1 MTLKIRNWRRGGGAT
16 IDFTELGLG
25 TAPLGNLYR
34 AIDDDEARAILER
47 AWAGG
52 IRYYDTA
59 PLYGLGHS
67 ERRLGALLRDKPRD
81 EYVLSTKAGRLLQA
95 CAPAERTG
103 FGKWFEVPARREV
116 YDYSYDGIMRSFE
129 FSLERLGADRVDV
142 LLVHDIDVRNQ
153 GSKAASDARIDQFM
167 ASGYHAMVSLRD
179 QGVVRAIGGGVNEY
193 EVCRVLAERG
203 DFDLFLLAGRY
214 TLLEQEAL
222 ESFLPLCESRGIGVI
237 VGGPYNSGILASGAT
252 PGAFY
257 DYEPAPESIL
267 DRARRLDAVCAS
279 HGVSL
284 VAAAFRFPLLHPC
297 VVSVIPGGQRVEEV
311 ESNLRA
317 AEAKIPPALWG
328 DLKAEGLMRQDAP
341 TGPEKPRPATASRP
355 PEVRRPRR

>member
-1 MTLKIRNWRRGGGAT
+1 MGLKTRRWQRGGGGALE
-16 IDFTELGLG
+16 FTELGFG

-34 AIDDDEARAILER
+34 AIGDDDARAILER

-52 IRYYDTA
+52 VRYYDTA

-67 ERRLGALLRDKPRD
+67 ERRLGAFLRDKPRE
-81 EYVLSTKAGRLLQA
+81 EYVVSTKAGRLLEA

-103 FGKWFEVPARREV
+103 HGKWFEVPSRREV
-116 YDYSYDGIMRSFE
+116 YDYSHDGIMRSLE
-129 FSLERLGADRVDV
+129 FSLERLGADRVDL

-179 QGVVRAIGGGVNEY
+179 QGVVKAIGGGVNEW
-193 EVCRVLAERG
+193 EVCQRLAERG

-214 TLLEQEAL
+214 TLLEQEPL
-222 ESFLPLCESRGIGVI
+222 DSFFPLCESRGIGI
-237 VGGPYNSGILASGAT
+237 VAGGPYNSGVLASGPK

-257 DYEPAPESIL
+257 DYEPAPDAVLE
-267 DRARRLDAVCAS
+267 RVRRLGEVCAA
-279 HGVSL
+279 HGVPL
-284 VAAAFRFPLLHPC
+284 VEAAFRFPLLHPC

-311 ESNLRA
+311 EGNLRA
-317 AEAKIPPALWG
+317 ARADLPAALWD
-328 DLKAEGLMRQDAP
+328 DLKGQGLMRADAP
-341 TGPEKPRPATASRP
+341 TGG
-355 PEVRRPRR
+355 RREPDG